1 MNEQKYVSEEL
12 RLVHPEICS
21 DNLKQTFDIF
31 DFPVD
36 LEVSGYNIKQ
46 LEGLLTCNQSYCAVT
61 APNTSSKNLK
71 VIVEKAAHL
80 AI

>member
-1 MNEQKYVSEEL
+1 MLLSGFWKF
-12 RLVHPEICS
+12 LV
-21 DNLKQTFDIF
+21 
-31 DFPVD
+31 
-36 LEVSGYNIKQ
+36 YNIKQ
-46 LEGLLTCNQSYCAVT
+46 LEGLLTCDQSYRAVI

>member
-21 DNLKQTFDIF
+21 DNFKQAFDIF

-36 LEVSGYNIKQ
+36 LEVSGYKQ
-46 LEGLLTCNQSYCAVT
+46 
-61 APNTSSKNLK
+61 NTFKIQFPVL
-71 VIVEKAAHL
+71 VY
-80 AI
+80 

>member
-1 MNEQKYVSEEL
+1 MLLSGFWKF
-12 RLVHPEICS
+12 LV
-21 DNLKQTFDIF
+21 
-31 DFPVD
+31 
-36 LEVSGYNIKQ
+36 YNIKQ
-46 LEGLLTCNQSYCAVT
+46 LEGLLTCDPSYRAVI